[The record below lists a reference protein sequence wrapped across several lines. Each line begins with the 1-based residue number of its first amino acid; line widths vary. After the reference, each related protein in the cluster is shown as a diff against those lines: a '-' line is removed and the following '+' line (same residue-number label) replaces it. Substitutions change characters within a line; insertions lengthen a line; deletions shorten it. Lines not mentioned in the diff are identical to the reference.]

1 MSDLLTLAVKA
12 HGGLDRWNTLKTVK
26 MQAAITGGIWYVKGR
41 PDVLKD
47 VIMEA
52 ENQIEKLV
60 TTFPGQDKKSVFEPD
75 VTLGIYAGSVGAGR
89 PPRLSFP
96 LSGKRLLRTSS
107 WFPSRRRGKL
117 VGKVAVVTGASKGI
131 GAANCQSACGGG
143 CFGSRQLRI
152 Q

>member
-52 ENQIEKLV
+52 ETQIENL
-60 TTFPGQDKKSVFEPD
+60 FISLFLPF
-75 VTLGIYAGSVGAGR
+75 VGVYLNAR
-89 PPRLSFP
+89 AACNNAARAPFR
-96 LSGKRLLRTSS
+96 
-107 WFPSRRRGKL
+107 
-117 VGKVAVVTGASKGI
+117 
-131 GAANCQSACGGG
+131 GAATSLD
-143 CFGSRQLRI
+143 S
-152 Q
+152 